1 MSATDIYVVY
11 LDAIVG
17 GKEPR
22 VRDGAPTIIA
32 HRIGELARANGLSPA
47 DRLTVETRVAV
58 LDGTA
63 RGYGTDAAAAW
74 LKANPHPETL
84 GAWEWSHWLANAV
97 QALGAAPAVKS

>member
-17 GKEPR
+17 EKQPR

-32 HRIGELARANGLSPA
+32 HRLGEIARARGDSPA

-63 RGYGTDAAAAW
+63 RGYDTDAADAW
-74 LKANPHPETL
+74 IKANPHPETL
-84 GAWEWSHWLANAV
+84 GAWEWSHWLAAAV
-97 QALGAAPAVKS
+97 QALGAAPEVKS